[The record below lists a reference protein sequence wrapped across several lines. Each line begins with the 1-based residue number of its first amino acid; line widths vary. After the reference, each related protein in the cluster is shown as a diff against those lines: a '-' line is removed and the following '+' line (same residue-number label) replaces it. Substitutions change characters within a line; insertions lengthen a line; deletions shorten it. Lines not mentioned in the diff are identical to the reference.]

1 MNEEL
6 DVGACESEAARLLPW
21 YATGRLG
28 AADSER
34 VVRHL
39 EHCGTC
45 RADLAQEQAVRAAL
59 RADGTVEYAPQAGL
73 AKTLARINELAREP
87 EAAVRAVPAA
97 APRRSGTTRWLAAA
111 VVVQAVGL
119 GVLGSA
125 LYARQAPP
133 AGAYET
139 LSAPA
144 GTASGPRVR
153 TVFEPAMSLGELR
166 QLLATHALVIVDGP
180 SDAGA
185 LTLAATRPTD
195 AGALL
200 AGLRAD
206 RRVLFAEP
214 TGRDPGGAR

>member
-1 MNEEL
+1 MSEDL

-28 AADSER
+28 AADGER
-34 VVRHL
+34 VARHL
-39 EHCGTC
+39 EHCGIC

-59 RADGTVEYAPQAGL
+59 RADGTIEYAPQAGL
-73 AKTLARINELAREP
+73 AKTLARINELGREP
-87 EAAVRAVPAA
+87 DAAEDA
-97 APRRSGTTRWLAAA
+97 APPAPPRRTGTARWLAAA

-119 GVLGSA
+119 GLLGSA
-125 LYARQAPP
+125 LYAQRAAP
-133 AGAYET
+133 AGEYET

-144 GTASGPRVR
+144 GTATGPRVR
-153 TVFEPAMSLGELR
+153 AVFDASVPFGELR
-166 QLLATHALVIVDGP
+166 GLLAAHALVIVDGP

-195 AGALL
+195 PGALL

-206 RRVLFAEP
+206 GRVLFAEP

>member
-1 MNEEL
+1 MSEDL
-6 DVGACESEAARLLPW
+6 DVGACDSEAARLLPW

-28 AADSER
+28 AAESER
-34 VVRHL
+34 VGRHL
-39 EHCGTC
+39 EHCGIC
-45 RADLAQEQAVRAAL
+45 RADLAHEQAVRSAL
-59 RADGTVEYAPQAGL
+59 RADGTIEYAPQAGL
-73 AKTLARINELAREP
+73 AKTLARINELGREP
-87 EAAVRAVPAA
+87 DAAAGAPPAA
-97 APRRSGTTRWLAAA
+97 AARRAGTTRWLAAA

-119 GVLGSA
+119 GLLGSA
-125 LYARQAPP
+125 LYARHSPP
-133 AGAYET
+133 AGEYET

-144 GTASGPRVR
+144 GAAAGPRVR
-153 TVFEPAMSLGELR
+153 TVFDPSMPLGELR
-166 QLLATHALVIVDGP
+166 GLLATHSLVIVDGP

-195 AGALL
+195 PGALL